1 MIDDNL
7 FYLLFNII
15 DNMGANPE
23 MMGKVVKRYR
33 DAYTE
38 ERKVEELE
46 KMVQLAVEWGITEND
61 IKDDDL
67 LRRFIELK
75 KKKGGYKRRSNLRK
89 KRSRKKRSRKKF
101 SRKKLSRK
109 IRSRKKR
116 SRKKLSRN

>member
-7 FYLLFNII
+7 FYLLFKIL
-15 DNMGANPE
+15 DSSKTLNPE
-23 MMGKVVKRYR
+23 MLGDVSERYGNAYGESKVK
-33 DAYTE
+33 
-38 ERKVEELE
+38 ELK
-46 KMVQLAVEWGITEND
+46 KMVQLAIRENITEDD
-61 IKDDDL
+61 IEYDDL
-67 LRRFIELK
+67 RRRFIELK
-75 KKKGGYKRRSNLRK
+75 NKKGGYKRRSNLRK